1 MAHQNHVSGRRL
13 RLAQLVRLR
22 TQSARLHSL
31 DASHTPPKTD
41 SPSLPP
47 PPPPKDNAY
56 STSSNFLSNP
66 PSALYTKSLF
76 SRSVNS
82 LSHSLGR
89 APSQGQPL
97 SPDSNP
103 ITPLTTGSFGAPQH
117 GSTGSQ
123 TGILGRGM
131 TASPVPSGSGVSLNS
146 ANGGGEYVAT
156 PSMDGSTD
164 SSDMNATKRKKPLFK
179 LSSLGLKNKSR
190 RDLSETASMSTS
202 TSEYEESGKEEGDE
216 GISVPWNFQH
226 HIHVDEG
233 RRGLPALSSAGFGD
247 EEIAAIHARRKAA
260 AAANLKN
267 GPNAPGPPAQYSSA
281 RPASPVLRNPVPR
294 SSSLARL
301 RIDTPLTRLASA
313 IGSNPSP
320 SPRATGFG
328 GGLLGSRGGDGASTT
343 SESRSRSGSNPYVMV
358 DGDVDAAEGVG
369 DETLIEPFPY
379 DAASVTTHQT
389 HSAYVPSTLALSQ
402 AQTPRGPQVQ
412 RTQSDAGYVPF
423 PSPGTPIPAHAKSSS
438 SLTTDSSIFHG
449 SASPSPS
456 PSHSQSRQPTFMV
469 TLPQHML
476 SPVRGET
483 FRREKEGLHES
494 PASAGSTAE
503 HSQASKC
510 SASEGSSSG
519 RRTTAYWWSC
529 MTVNPFDTSDIPATV
544 EDVLDISAANSSLYL
559 DNDDAEQPDRDI
571 TMQRQRLLSPTPP
584 LVIDKLS
591 TTQAPRISFHQE
603 GSLDDWTSSLFSA
616 ISSNDATD
624 PNDSSRSNI
633 AVKPRPRLV
642 APQESEEDERAERRL
657 TIRPLSPRPAPI
669 VTLPPVSP
677 APKLPDVSFGRNIS
691 IGEHVRQAR
700 PPSPDDE
707 EVEVEETKAGEVSK
721 GADEPRE
728 LLSIS
733 SPSLPDIS
741 FGPNVSSLGKDILP
755 PVTSPSRVASEPSLE
770 VAASAP
776 KGGTIGADG
785 KSPLSPFL
793 RCGPKP
799 LPLPIPPDQIRAQLR
814 PSKSIHGRSSRR
826 ESSSSLV
833 PRSNPGDR
841 DSGVSTVTVTQAKIV
856 RRAVASVIDPD
867 MISPPS
873 ASKRDSFA
881 SAFGSDGETAY
892 EPEEEGSSQE
902 LKLERPG
909 DDADGQSLLI
919 SGTNSGPP
927 SSPSPT
933 WPAPPPP
940 PTQLDTDA
948 TPRPHSRLRA
958 TSMKRVS
965 QVMGFM
971 GGVFPSPPLRLR
983 LQTESAPLPTPKGT
997 LVPPPPPPKGKGIAP
1012 EARMLGSMTDT
1023 FGGWYTRSV
1032 WSRTSSVAPSLSSA
1046 ATSWSRPR
1054 SSVASSPQTVIQQPS
1069 TAVPHPL
1076 LAPLHAFISPV
1087 DPSTRF
1093 TDLVEI
1099 AEGES
1104 GSSRHL
1110 LAPPLGTERPI
1121 PAGMSHVAIKRIALP
1136 RAPSVTS
1143 SNGEGSITA
1152 NPTVSAGAGESL
1164 LSIKIASLLH
1174 ELTLLKNLEH
1184 EHILLLDGVYAHTGA
1199 DVNEGED
1206 NLGEYPSASTA
1217 IALDT
1222 SLWIRMELMERSLAD
1237 VIALVAEGL
1246 ALQERILG
1254 RFTSDVLLGLDYLQ
1268 KQPTNLLLNVAG
1280 VVKIADFSNAIR
1292 VPENAPMVTGA
1303 VGVIY
1308 WQAPE
1313 MRTGPYD
1320 ALKVDVWSVGATVWE
1335 LVETVP
1341 PFSIPASPSSQTVFL
1356 PPNSNHL
1363 GLQWPPLS
1371 HPGHYS
1377 KGFHEFLRLCGMDA
1391 ATRPCPEEL
1400 LNTQF
1405 IRNACGR
1412 AVIRQLHAQCRSME
1426 EAIVARENAVS
1437 VES

>member
-1 MAHQNHVSGRRL
+1 M
-13 RLAQLVRLR
+13 
-22 TQSARLHSL
+22 
-31 DASHTPPKTD
+31 
-41 SPSLPP
+41 
-47 PPPPKDNAY
+47 
-56 STSSNFLSNP
+56 
-66 PSALYTKSLF
+66 
-76 SRSVNS
+76 
-82 LSHSLGR
+82 
-89 APSQGQPL
+89 
-97 SPDSNP
+97 
-103 ITPLTTGSFGAPQH
+103 
-117 GSTGSQ
+117 
-123 TGILGRGM
+123 
-131 TASPVPSGSGVSLNS
+131 
-146 ANGGGEYVAT
+146 
-156 PSMDGSTD
+156 
-164 SSDMNATKRKKPLFK
+164 
-179 LSSLGLKNKSR
+179 
-190 RDLSETASMSTS
+190 
-202 TSEYEESGKEEGDE
+202 
-216 GISVPWNFQH
+216 
-226 HIHVDEG
+226 
-233 RRGLPALSSAGFGD
+233 
-247 EEIAAIHARRKAA
+247 
-260 AAANLKN
+260 
-267 GPNAPGPPAQYSSA
+267 
-281 RPASPVLRNPVPR
+281 
-294 SSSLARL
+294 
-301 RIDTPLTRLASA
+301 
-313 IGSNPSP
+313 
-320 SPRATGFG
+320 
-328 GGLLGSRGGDGASTT
+328 
-343 SESRSRSGSNPYVMV
+343 
-358 DGDVDAAEGVG
+358 
-369 DETLIEPFPY
+369 
-379 DAASVTTHQT
+379 
-389 HSAYVPSTLALSQ
+389 
-402 AQTPRGPQVQ
+402 
-412 RTQSDAGYVPF
+412 
-423 PSPGTPIPAHAKSSS
+423 
-438 SLTTDSSIFHG
+438 
-449 SASPSPS
+449 
-456 PSHSQSRQPTFMV
+456 
-469 TLPQHML
+469 
-476 SPVRGET
+476 
-483 FRREKEGLHES
+483 
-494 PASAGSTAE
+494 
-503 HSQASKC
+503 
-510 SASEGSSSG
+510 
-519 RRTTAYWWSC
+519 
-529 MTVNPFDTSDIPATV
+529 NPFDTSDIPATV

-584 LVIDKLS
+584 LVIDKRLTRVTS
-591 TTQAPRISFHQE
+591 LTTQAPRISFHQE

-657 TIRPLSPRPAPI
+657 TIRPLSPRPAPT

-721 GADEPRE
+721 GADEPH
-728 LLSIS
+728 
-733 SPSLPDIS
+733 
-741 FGPNVSSLGKDILP
+741 ILP

-776 KGGTIGADG
+776 KVRPKPSLPSLVPPKPGGTIGADG

-814 PSKSIHGRSSRR
+814 PSKSIHGRSSSQAQTSDSHLQSQPQPPPVACPAEPSSSQCSSRR

-856 RRAVASVIDPD
+856 MVKGQAVRRAVASVIDPD

-881 SAFGSDGETAY
+881 SAFGVSRGVSDAQSDGETAY

-902 LKLERPG
+902 LELERPG

-971 GGVFPSPPLRLR
+971 GGVFPSPRTAHFPHIS
-983 LQTESAPLPTPKGT
+983 TETTSSNESAPLPTPKGT

-1023 FGGWYTRSV
+1023 FGGVDEESEDEVAESWYTRSV

-1054 SSVASSPQTVIQQPS
+1054 SSVASSPQTGIQQPS

-1104 GSSRHL
+1104 GSVYAARIPQEPSP

-1143 SNGEGSITA
+1143 SDGEGSITA

-1199 DVNEGED
+1199 DINEGED
-1206 NLGEYPSASTA
+1206 NLGEHPSASTA

-1268 KQPTNLLLNVAG
+1268 KQRIAHRDIRSDNLLLNVAG

-1341 PFSIPASPSSQTVFL
+1341 PFSMPASPSSQTVFL